1 LVSKNILVQYGDL
14 QKEIK
19 ELRERIEK
27 TEKVIAKIEDEGS
40 VIDKVMGGAGGL
52 QPFKIEGF
60 PYPEYN
66 KKKKLLQE
74 RKEILKT
81 REIKLEE
88 MLNQID
94 IYVSEVNDSR
104 MRRIISLKYLDKM
117 SWNQIAIRIGG
128 NATAD
133 SVRMEF
139 NRFLEK

>member
-1 LVSKNILVQYGDL
+1 MVSKKILVQYGDL

-27 TEKVIAKIEDEGS
+27 TEKLIAKIENEGS

-66 KKKKLLQE
+66 RKKKLLRE
-74 RKEILKT
+74 RKKMLKN

-94 IYVSEVNDSR
+94 DFVSEVDDSR
-104 MRRIISLKYLDKM
+104 MRRIISLKYLEKM

-139 NRFLEK
+139 NRFIEK

>member
-1 LVSKNILVQYGDL
+1 MVSKNILVQYGDL

-27 TEKVIAKIEDEGS
+27 TERLIAKIEDEGS
-40 VIDKVMGGAGGL
+40 VIDKVKGGSGGL

-66 KKKKLLQE
+66 KKKKMLQE
-74 RKEILKT
+74 RKEILEN
-81 REIKLEE
+81 RETKLEE
-88 MLNQID
+88 ILNQID

-104 MRRIISLKYLDKM
+104 MRRIISLKYLEKM

-133 SVRMEF
+133 SVRMEL